1 MNIVETPIKNLL
13 IITPAKYNDSRGHF
27 FEQFHAERYEQVFGT
42 DILFVQDNVSKS
54 KKNVLR
60 GLHFQHNYPQ
70 GKLVSVLQG
79 SIYDV
84 AVDLRK
90 ESDTF
95 LHWHAVKLT
104 DKNFKQFWI
113 PEGFAHGFLSLEDNT
128 IVHYKCSNLYDPS
141 SEETIIW
148 NDSTLNINWPTSEP
162 ILSKKDLEGI
172 SSSEYIAN
180 VK

>member
-90 ESDTF
+90 ES
-95 LHWHAVKLT
+95 VKLT
-104 DKNFKQFWI
+104 DKDYKQFWI

-128 IVHYKCSNLYDPS
+128 IVHYKCTNFYDPK
-141 SEETIIW
+141 SEETMMW
-148 NDSTLNINWPTSEP
+148 NDSALNINWPISAP

-172 SSSEYIAN
+172 SSDKYLTH
-180 VK
+180 VR